1 MAYGYKQGLD
11 SFWHVQTKY
20 DNTKPMV
27 SKNHTKQDNLRP
39 AGRRRSR
46 KWEHIR
52 KLSET
57 CYAICDGQWGDPIF
71 SSNWGGKATP
81 PMPTEDTYN
90 LSPIVWEIM
99 EQPDGSYLE
108 TIKIRNGTGDHGH
121 NSRYTFLSEFLPDGM
136 SWIQATNGRQY
147 IGAGKVYYLPKSKSV
162 DKLRWEN
169 YHSYHKTTYD
179 FQRED
184 DQKYLKFARTT
195 KIVRDGLPVAQDFV
209 REYMTTDFVSTKWK
223 LISPEF
229 VPVNPKS
236 KVDKERKKELKPY
249 INEFWN
255 WALAVGGTLHTSDR
269 RHVHECIGILRDH
282 RVVTSSRWSSNVS
295 FNPSNVQ
302 KILKEPQNE
311 LRVQLLTVFMGK
323 WGVRQVI
330 QQDDIKKLRAAY
342 NAWINSACGL
352 VTKTKGE

>member
-57 CYAICDGQWGDPIF
+57 CYAICDGQNGDPIF
-71 SSNWGGKATP
+71 SSNWRTGGIPLPA
-81 PMPTEDTYN
+81 MSIEDTYN

-108 TIKIRNGTGDHGH
+108 TIKIRNGTGDYGH

-136 SWIQATNGRQY
+136 NWIQATNGRQY

-162 DKLRWEN
+162 DERRWDN
-169 YHSYHKTTYD
+169 YYTHHKTTYD

-184 DQKYLKFARTT
+184 DQKYLKFARTAHVP
-195 KIVRDGLPVAQDFV
+195 KRI
-209 REYMTTDFVSTKWK
+209 YSITDLVFSKWK

-229 VPVNPKS
+229 VPVNPKF

-311 LRVQLLTVFMGK
+311 LRVQLLTVFMGR